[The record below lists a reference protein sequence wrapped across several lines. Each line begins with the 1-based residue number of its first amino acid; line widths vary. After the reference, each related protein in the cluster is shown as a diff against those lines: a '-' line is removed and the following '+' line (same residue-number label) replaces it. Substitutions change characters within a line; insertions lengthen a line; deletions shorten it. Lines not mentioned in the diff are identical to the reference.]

1 MRQEEVTEWILGWQV
16 SVLSPNSPAV
26 YELNFGAPMAR
37 VVLNSI
43 NYRLD
48 ARTISVLLS
57 HSETKVL
64 FVDSQFLQVVQESL
78 QMWMSSPEAPKER
91 PHIIVIED
99 RLDAGSNSWNTFL
112 PGWGELMEYEELLQS
127 GDPAFA
133 IQWPEDDWE
142 TISLNYTSGTTS
154 RPKGVLYHHR

>member
-1 MRQEEVTEWILGWQV
+1 MWILEWQV
-16 SVLSPNSPAV
+16 SILSPNSPAV
-26 YELNFGAPMAR
+26 YEINFGAPMAR

-64 FVDSQFLQVVQESL
+64 LVDSQFLQVVQESL

>member
-1 MRQEEVTEWILGWQV
+1 
-16 SVLSPNSPAV
+16 
-26 YELNFGAPMAR
+26 
-37 VVLNSI
+37 
-43 NYRLD
+43 
-48 ARTISVLLS
+48 
-57 HSETKVL
+57 
-64 FVDSQFLQVVQESL
+64 
-78 QMWMSSPEAPKER
+78 MSSPEAPKER